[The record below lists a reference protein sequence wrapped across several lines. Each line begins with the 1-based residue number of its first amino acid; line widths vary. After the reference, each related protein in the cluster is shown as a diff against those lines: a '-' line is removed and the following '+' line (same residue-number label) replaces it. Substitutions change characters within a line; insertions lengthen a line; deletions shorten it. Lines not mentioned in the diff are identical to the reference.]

1 MSQQRN
7 MGKVKSFFKVLSC
20 PKKTHN
26 TKGEGRKRLHIKLS
40 NPTDAKKNKS
50 DIGASNIEC
59 GDNFK
64 EVTVENFLFS
74 TPTVA
79 IDVVENHGTTAFDDP
94 KHGLDTDMLLFQRQC
109 ALVQALC
116 NTIRLKIRHNLIVSL
131 VCLQQRT
138 NKVHLLNYFIKKVV
152 FVLKRNQERIAR
164 YAVIAIRQHKLSS
177 IKYQAIH
184 GAVTTIS
191 QIVFCKQYKLK
202 YQGLKALVLYG
213 RNSKFS
219 GTALENKVLVTNHK
233 DSKVRAGCKAVC
245 EKSSVSV
252 DGNVANVKT
261 LANPLTSDLNDNDK
275 LLHSTKNNQAGAN
288 LMTFTNT
295 SQIKINSCLKPTTS
309 MPNSPPTDIYSR
321 ENAMTKKNIGYNL
334 FQKAIKNINF
344 SMPAVVEQKDNLIC
358 DLEFFT
364 AEPYASYVKKSMRC
378 SNSQHHDNNL

>member
-20 PKKTHN
+20 PKKSHN
-26 TKGEGRKRLHIKLS
+26 TK
-40 NPTDAKKNKS
+40 DVKKNKS
-50 DIGASNIEC
+50 DIGASNIES

-64 EVTVENFLFS
+64 EVTVENFSFS

-109 ALVQALC
+109 AFVQALC
-116 NTIRLKIRHNLIVSL
+116 NTIRLKVRHNLIVAL
-131 VCLQQRT
+131 VCLHQRT

-152 FVLKRNQERIAR
+152 FVLKRNQENIAR
-164 YAVIAIRQHKLSS
+164 FAVIAIRQHKLSS

-191 QIVFCKQYKLK
+191 QIVLCKQYKLK
-202 YQGLKALVLYG
+202 YQGLNALVLYG

-219 GTALENKVLVTNHK
+219 CTALENKVVVTNHN
-233 DSKVRAGCKAVC
+233 DSKVQAGRKAVC
-245 EKSSVSV
+245 ESLSVSV
-252 DGNVANVKT
+252 DGNVANVNT
-261 LANPLTSDLNDNDK
+261 LANPLTSYLNENEK
-275 LLHSTKNNQAGAN
+275 LLHPTKNNQSCAN

-295 SQIKINSCLKPTTS
+295 SQIKINSCMKPTTS
-309 MPNSPPTDIYSR
+309 LPNSPPTDIYSS

-364 AEPYASYVKKSMRC
+364 AEPYASYVKKSMRY
-378 SNSQHHDNNL
+378 SNSQDHDNHL